1 MKNVAKSNVNTKP
14 VAIAAEQQ
22 LSAAELALVAG
33 GVVVIKPPVRGFA
46 VAPLHIGDSDGPKWI
61 KK

>member
-14 VAIAAEQQ
+14 AAIVAEQQ

-33 GVVVIKPPVRGFA
+33 GVVVIKPPVRNFS
-46 VAPLHIGDSDGPKWI
+46 VAPLHIGDGDGPIWI